1 MRAHHLVACLFVAM
15 PTVAFAQAPAVHFGS
30 DWRPMDV
37 RTCTTKAMDALRAQD
52 FIEGTKAANSAWG
65 FNEQSIVL
73 VHCVPQNE
81 GETKGVHIQVLAA
94 SRSGQE
100 AERLRNQVRESVFD
114 GRRPDLNVLHPDHF
128 NTDSGAFGP
137 RHRARNYPSL
147 HWGYDTRPKSLG
159 ACVNAA
165 KLAMHRTGMRAA
177 PGQTLV
183 WGTSS
188 RVTVLVE
195 CAPIG
200 GTMSIL
206 VAAASADGQVA
217 ERVRN
222 DVRKI
227 TFDAVAID
235 D

>member
-1 MRAHHLVACLFVAM
+1 MRAHHLIAFMFVAM

-37 RTCTTKAMDALRAQD
+37 RSCTIKAMDAMQAQN
-52 FIEGTKAANSAWG
+52 FIEGTRTGEAAWG

-73 VHCVPQNE
+73 VHCVPQNR
-81 GETKGVHIQVLAA
+81 GVHIQVLAA
-94 SRSGQE
+94 SWSGQE
-100 AERLRNQVRESVFD
+100 AERLRNQIRISVFD
-114 GRRPDLNVLHPDHF
+114 NRRPNLGVLHPDGF
-128 NTDSGAFGP
+128 NNDSGVFGP
-137 RHRARNYPSL
+137 QRRPRNFPSM

-165 KLAMHRTGMRAA
+165 KLAMHRTGLQGS
-177 PGQTLV
+177 PGGQALI
-183 WGTSS
+183 WGKSA

-195 CAPIG
+195 CVPVQ

-206 VAAASADGQVA
+206 VAAASGDGQVA
-217 ERVRN
+217 ERFRN

-227 TFDAVAID
+227 TFDTVAID
-235 D
+235 